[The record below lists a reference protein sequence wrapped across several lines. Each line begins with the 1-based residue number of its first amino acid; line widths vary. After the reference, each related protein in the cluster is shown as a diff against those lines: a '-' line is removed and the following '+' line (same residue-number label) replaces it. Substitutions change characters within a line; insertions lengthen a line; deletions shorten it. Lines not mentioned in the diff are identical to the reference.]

1 MSNTG
6 KTPDATLSPGGLPR
20 QWGRKTILLRGC
32 GTLQTTKKTR
42 QTSASPRRLSS
53 RKRQENRE
61 LYLIMLP
68 VLVMIF
74 IFFYLPMFGLVIA
87 FQDYVPGDPF
97 FSFDGSTKWVGLQ
110 HFKTFFSSF
119 YFPRLLKNTLTLS
132 LLNILCGFWVPIV
145 FALLLNEVRR
155 LRYKKLVQTASYMPY
170 FISMVVA
177 AGMVISFVE
186 KDGLV
191 NKIIMLFGGDP
202 IAFRTDPDWF
212 PVIYILT
219 NIWKTFGWNSILY
232 LSSMAAIDPALY
244 ESARLDGANRL
255 QQALKITLP
264 MIAPTIA
271 IMLIF
276 AVGDIMTSNTD
287 LILLLYNNATM
298 RKADVFGTYVYREGL
313 MTGKVSLGTAIGL
326 FSSSVNLLL
335 VFIANKCS
343 NKISGDGL
351 F

>member
-1 MSNTG
+1 MTTICKKRG
-6 KTPDATLSPGGLPR
+6 APR
-20 QWGRKTILLRGC
+20 QSLANRIGR
-32 GTLQTTKKTR
+32 
-42 QTSASPRRLSS
+42 RRLRESG
-53 RKRQENRE
+53 E

-74 IFFYLPMFGLVIA
+74 IFFYMPMFGVVIA

-97 FSFDGSTKWVGLQ
+97 FAFEGSTKWVGLQ
-110 HFKTFFSSF
+110 HFKTFFSSI

-132 LLNILCGFWVPIV
+132 LMNLAFGFWVPIA
-145 FALLLNEVRR
+145 FALLLNEVTH

-177 AGMVISFVE
+177 AGMVVSFIE

-191 NKIIMLFGGDP
+191 NQIITLLGGDP
-202 IAFRTDPDWF
+202 VSFRTDPKWF
-212 PVIYILT
+212 PVVYTVT
-219 NIWKTFGWNSILY
+219 NIWKSFGWNSILY
-232 LSSMAAIDPALY
+232 LSAMASIDPALY
-244 ESARLDGANRL
+244 ESARLDGANRW
-255 QQALKITLP
+255 QQALHITLP

-276 AVGDIMTSNTD
+276 AVGDIMSSNTD

-298 RKADVFGTYVYREGL
+298 KTADVFGTYVYREGL
-313 MTGKVSLGTAIGL
+313 LTGKTSLGTAIGL
-326 FSSSVNLLL
+326 FASTVNLIL

>member
-1 MSNTG
+1 MQI
-6 KTPDATLSPGGLPR
+6 K
-20 QWGRKTILLRGC
+20 C
-32 GTLQTTKKTR
+32 KTR
-42 QTSASPRRLSS
+42 RPPGRPRHPAGRRL
-53 RKRQENRE
+53 QENRE

-110 HFKTFFSSF
+110 HFKTLFSSL

-132 LLNILCGFWVPIV
+132 LMNILCGFWVPIV
-145 FALLLNEVRR
+145 FALLLNEIRR
-155 LRYKKLVQTASYMPY
+155 MRYKKFVQTASYMPY

-177 AGMVISFVE
+177 AGMVVSFIE

-191 NKIIMLFGGDP
+191 NKIITLFGGDP

-212 PVIYILT
+212 PVIYTLT

-255 QQALKITLP
+255 QQAFRITLP

-298 RKADVFGTYVYREGL
+298 RSADVFGTYVYREGL
-313 MTGKVSLGTAIGL
+313 LTGKVSLGTAIGL
-326 FSSSVNLLL
+326 FSSTVNLIL